1 MTGRQCPHRTGRPWH
16 VSGPSHSPHTAS
28 ALRSERR
35 TRLRRLRTA
44 GAAVPAVVAAGVLG
58 LTSGGDDAQSK
69 RRPVAVRQA
78 PDDIRETVEKAPDSP
93 EAAGPPTS
101 SKRPRPWA
109 GTSRP
114 SVPGRRRGSSR
125 GHRGLRPGVHP
136 RGREQGAV
144 RARRPH
150 PTVRGEAPRRRGRLD
165 GRRPPRPE
173 PRSGRGPH
181 HQGHEPALRPP
192 RGLRCRHG
200 QEEVG
205 REAAG
210 RGSAMSVN
218 VTVTDGAVLG
228 TRGQGSAAY
237 DMTTGKRLWADT
249 TPSACEDSGFAGGKG
264 LIALQQRGDAGDPE
278 YRVRRSTPARAGRSG
293 PTRSPRAS
301 TGST

>member
-58 LTSGGDDAQSK
+58 LTSGGDGAQSK

-101 SKRPRPWA
+101 SKRSRPWA

-150 PTVRGEAPRRRGRLD
+150 PTVRGEAPHGVVSWTAVAHLGQSPDQDEDPTTKAMSLPCDRLVVFDVDTGRKKWDVKLP
-165 GRRPPRPE
+165 G
-173 PRSGRGPH
+173 
-181 HQGHEPALRPP
+181 
-192 RGLRCRHG
+192 
-200 QEEVG
+200 
-205 REAAG
+205 EAAPC
-210 RGSAMSVN
+210 
-218 VTVTDGAVLG
+218 
-228 TRGQGSAAY
+228 
-237 DMTTGKRLWADT
+237 
-249 TPSACEDSGFAGGKG
+249 PSTS
-264 LIALQQRGDAGDPE
+264 R
-278 YRVRRSTPARAGRSG
+278 
-293 PTRSPRAS
+293 
-301 TGST
+301 